1 MTQTAARPPNTPVE
15 VHDNILG
22 AIGNTPIVRLNRVV
36 EGVGARVFAK
46 LEFMNPGGSI
56 KDRIGAW
63 LLEDAERRGVLRP
76 GGLVVEGT
84 GGNTGIGLAMAA
96 AVKGYECVF
105 TVPDK
110 MSEVKIKVLR
120 SLGARVVVTPTVPP
134 SDPRNYCNEA
144 RRIAAARP
152 GSVYIDQYNNLAN
165 REYHY
170 RHTGPEIIRQL
181 PQVDVLVAGLGTG
194 GTLCGTGRALKEYRP
209 DIRVIG
215 VDPYGSV
222 LHEAYRTGVMG
233 TPAPYLIEGIG
244 KDCIPSNIDFG
255 LIDDVVRVGD
265 RESFL
270 MTRSLLRREGIYAG
284 VSSGAAVVGA
294 SRWIRGAG
302 AHLSGQ
308 TVVVILP
315 DSGSRYVTKAYDDEW
330 MAAQG
335 LLDEEPEV
343 GEGRPS
349 DD

>member
-1 MTQTAARPPNTPVE
+1 MTQTTPRPPGSAAG

-22 AIGNTPIVRLNRVV
+22 AIGNTPIVRLNQVIG
-36 EGVGARVFAK
+36 EVGAQVFAK
-46 LEFMNPGGSI
+46 LEFTNPGGSI

-63 LLEDAERRGVLRP
+63 LLEDAERRGALRP

-110 MSEVKIKVLR
+110 MSETKIKMLR

-134 SDPRNYCNEA
+134 SDARNYCNEA
-144 RRIAAARP
+144 RRIAAANP

-170 RHTGPEIIRQL
+170 LHTGQEIIHQL

-209 DIRVIG
+209 DIKVIG

-222 LHEAYRTGVMG
+222 LHGAYRTGVPD
-233 TPAPYLIEGIG
+233 TPTPYLIEGIG

-255 LIDDVVRVGD
+255 LLDDVVRVAD

-270 MTRSLLRREGIYAG
+270 MTRDLLRREGIYAG

-294 SRWIRGAG
+294 LRWIREAEKD
-302 AHLSGQ
+302 LSGQ
-308 TVVVILP
+308 TVLVILP
-315 DSGSRYVTKAYDDEW
+315 DSGSRYVAKAYDDEW

-335 LLDEEPEV
+335 LLDEEHTDGKAIE
-343 GEGRPS
+343 R
-349 DD
+349 